1 MAKTT
6 VPGLYIADGAI
17 TAAKLSSTLD
27 LSGVTLTVAT
37 ASSGD
42 NDTTVA
48 STAFVQ
54 QEIAAL
60 VDSSPSALNTLNELA
75 AAIGDDANF
84 STTVTN
90 SIATKLALAGGTMT
104 GDLIINTTGALQIP
118 VGTTAQ
124 RPTAATGQFRF
135 NSSTTKAEI
144 YDGSSWSDV
153 GGGVESVNS
162 ATGVVTLDTDDISE
176 GSTNLYF
183 TNARADARIAAA
195 TTDDLSEGSTN
206 LYFTTARANSAIDG
220 RLSGSTGVT
229 VSNGAISIGQDVAT
243 STSPTF
249 QNLTL
254 SGTDSIKVPAGT
266 TAQRSGS
273 PANGMLR
280 YNSSTN
286 EFEGYADSAWGAIGG
301 DTTSSVDLYTVTGDG
316 TSDTYDTGK
325 NPQSENNT
333 WVFIGGVYQPKSTY
347 SYSGTE
353 ITLSENLPNG
363 EDLEVITGTVS
374 TYNPTDA
381 ILGQYNAT
389 TSNTASYDT
398 SLTTENEN
406 NVFVFIDGVYQPKS
420 SYTYSGSTLTLD
432 ATPTSGMSLE
442 VLVTRSMN
450 AATVTTG
457 FLADD
462 AVTTAKITDAN
473 VTADKLA
480 SSLDLTGKTV
490 TVATASAGDNDTSVA
505 STAFVRQEITAL
517 VDSAPAAMDTLNE
530 LAAALGDDANF
541 STTVNA
547 SIAAKLPLAGG
558 TLTGDLNFG
567 DSDKAIFGAGSDL
580 QIYHDGT
587 RSYISDQGTGVVR
600 ILTDAFQVMKPDES
614 ENLIYAAQDGYV
626 RLYHDGSGKLDT
638 TSTGI
643 DVTGT
648 VTNDGLIVDGNNDI
662 QINRDGVSA
671 AKIFWNRSGTTDAF
685 LEVDS
690 GENLTLAV
698 DEAQLGSRLLLLRNN
713 QTNVVSI
720 SSTSV
725 DVTGSITSTGAIT
738 AKSGGG
744 FYLQPTDAHDT
755 DAWILYQYNDNT
767 LRYNFTGAGADEI
780 IIKYP
785 NATNATTLLID
796 TEQQR
801 VGIGNTSPSAT
812 LDVDGTIK
820 LDGNYPTG
828 TNNVALGNAALSS
841 ITNGSYNTA
850 IGAAA
855 LRDNVTGSN
864 LTGLGYG
871 ALTLNTGSNNTGVG
885 YKALHVTTT
894 GANNTAVGSSALLSN
909 TTGYDNVAVGRNA
922 LDANVGGHSNTALGE
937 SSLTSNTSGIRNV
950 AIGQNAMAINS
961 TGNENVAIGR
971 NALDANTTASY
982 NTAVGDSALTANT
995 TGSSNTALGR
1005 NALSANTTAINNV
1018 ALGANA
1024 LEANTTGTGNV
1035 AVGVEGLTSNT
1046 EGSQNTTIG
1055 HKSLNNNTATG
1066 NTAIGYFAARFNTTG
1081 VENTALGRYAL
1092 YNNTTG
1098 SYNTAVGN
1106 LAMQNGTV
1114 TDCIAIGAEAL
1125 RYNSGNRNIAIG
1137 NEACTQA
1144 DGDDNIVIGDLA
1156 SDASTFT
1163 GSDNVFIGNS
1173 AATRAGAADSNVC
1186 IGKHSADQLT
1196 TGDDN
1201 TFVGYDSGD
1210 TVTTGFQNT
1219 CIGGRADASATI
1231 ANATSIGYNVT
1242 VTQTN
1247 NVFIGNSSVSAI
1259 KGQVAFSTYSDERIK
1274 REIED
1279 SDLGLEF
1286 IKDLKPRK
1294 YKRVAPKDY
1303 PEEFLD
1309 KNKNDLSNPD
1319 EVVDGLIAQE
1329 VKQTM
1334 DKLGVSFSGWDEDEN
1349 TTKQSLEYATF
1360 VPALIKSIQ
1369 ELSSQVDEL
1378 KTEIQTLKGE

>member
-27 LSGVTLTVAT
+27 LSGVTITVAT
-37 ASSGD
+37 ASTGD

-75 AAIGDDANF
+75 AAIGDDASF

-104 GDLIINTTGALQIP
+104 GDLIINTTGSIQIP

-124 RPTAATGQFRF
+124 RPTAAQGQLRF
-135 NSSTTKAEI
+135 NTTTSKPEI
-144 YDGSSWSDV
+144 YNGSAWADV

-195 TTDDLSEGSTN
+195 DTDDLSEGSTN

-254 SGTDSIKVPAGT
+254 SGTDSVKVPSGT

-286 EFEGYADSAWGAIGG
+286 EFEGYANSVWGAIGG
-301 DTTSSVDLYTVTGDG
+301 DTTSSVDLYTVTGNG
-316 TSDTYDTGK
+316 STATYDTGK

-347 SYSGTE
+347 SFSGTE

-381 ILGQYNAT
+381 ILGQYNVT

-432 ATPTSGMSLE
+432 AVPTSGMSLE

-473 VTADKLA
+473 VTAAKLA

-505 STAFVRQEITAL
+505 STAFVRQEITSL

-547 SIAAKLPLAGG
+547 SIATKLPLAGG
-558 TLTGDLNFG
+558 TLTGNLVLG
-567 DSDKAIFGAGSDL
+567 DSVKAIFGNGSDL
-580 QIYHDGT
+580 EIFHNGT
-587 RSYISDQGTGVVR
+587 ESFIKDVGTGNLRLQGTDVQIRGGSTA
-600 ILTDAFQVMKPDES
+600 ILADFV
-614 ENLIYAAQDGYV
+614 DGGAVFLRYNN
-626 RLYHDGSGKLDT
+626 SSKFAT

-648 VTNDGLIVDGNNDI
+648 VTADGLTVDG
-662 QINRDGVSA
+662 S
-671 AKIFWNRSGTTDAF
+671 
-685 LEVDS
+685 
-690 GENLTLAV
+690 
-698 DEAQLGSRLLLLRNN
+698 
-713 QTNVVSI
+713 
-720 SSTSV
+720 
-725 DVTGSITSTGAIT
+725 
-738 AKSGGG
+738 
-744 FYLQPTDAHDT
+744 
-755 DAWILYQYNDNT
+755 
-767 LRYNFTGAGADEI
+767 
-780 IIKYP
+780 
-785 NATNATTLLID
+785 TTL
-796 TEQQR
+796 T
-801 VGIGNTSPSAT
+801 GNTSPASDEVLLNLSSINGIGTAGNMLRFTDADPTATNNGSIGKIQFYSEDTDAVVVEIEGQNADASPDGRLILKTAAGTTLQNRINIENNGDISFYEDTGTTAKFFWDASAESLGIGVTNPTAT
-812 LDVDGTIK
+812 LDVNGTIK

-828 TNNVALGNAALSS
+828 TENVALGNTALDSLTS
-841 ITNGSYNTA
+841 GSYNTGIGANAFTALTTGAQNTSLGYAAGQGCTGASSFNVA
-850 IGAAA
+850 IGDETMLASGEKSYNTAVGSDA
-855 LRDNVTGSN
+855 LRANTTANSN
-864 LTGLGYG
+864 TAVGYQ
-871 ALTLNTGSNNTGVG
+871 ALTANTTGANHTAIGLSALAANTTGSNNVAVGFSAASSNTTGEDNIAIGVLAFADNTTGSNNVGIGRESLEKNTTASNNTAVG
-885 YKALHVTTT
+885 YRSLAVNTTGASNTAVGALSLDANTTGHSNTAVGQASLSSNTTGTESTAVGLAALESNTTGQNTALGFYAGRLNTTGDGNTAIGRYALASNTTGNNNTVMGAVAKQSDGGSNVVAVGYQSQRYATANNNVSVGYYALRTATGADNTAVGKDALKSNST
-894 GANNTAVGSSALLSN
+894 GANNTAVGSRA
-909 TTGYDNVAVGRNA
+909 
-922 LDANVGGHSNTALGE
+922 GE
-937 SSLTSNTSGIRNV
+937 SVTTSTKNTIIGYV
-950 AIGQNAMAINS
+950 AGNA
-961 TGNENVAIGR
+961 V
-971 NALDANTTASY
+971 
-982 NTAVGDSALTANT
+982 
-995 TGSSNTALGR
+995 
-1005 NALSANTTAINNV
+1005 
-1018 ALGANA
+1018 
-1024 LEANTTGTGNV
+1024 TTGT
-1035 AVGVEGLTSNT
+1035 
-1046 EGSQNTTIG
+1046 
-1055 HKSLNNNTATG
+1055 NNTLVGYAT
-1066 NTAIGYFAARFNTTG
+1066 
-1081 VENTALGRYAL
+1081 
-1092 YNNTTG
+1092 
-1098 SYNTAVGN
+1098 
-1106 LAMQNGTV
+1106 
-1114 TDCIAIGAEAL
+1114 
-1125 RYNSGNRNIAIG
+1125 
-1137 NEACTQA
+1137 
-1144 DGDDNIVIGDLA
+1144 
-1156 SDASTFT
+1156 ASTSL
-1163 GSDNVFIGNS
+1163 G
-1173 AATRAGAADSNVC
+1173 
-1186 IGKHSADQLT
+1186 LT
-1196 TGDDN
+1196 TGNSNQLFGSQCDTATADTSDAHALGFN
-1201 TFVGYDSGD
+1201 LDCTGGYTTLGKSTLDIRAQHGVATWS
-1210 TVTTGFQNT
+1210 TV
-1219 CIGGRADASATI
+1219 
-1231 ANATSIGYNVT
+1231 
-1242 VTQTN
+1242 
-1247 NVFIGNSSVSAI
+1247 
-1259 KGQVAFSTYSDERIK
+1259 SDERVKKDITDATAGLSF
-1274 REIED
+1274 IN
-1279 SDLGLEF
+1279 DLRPVTF
-1286 IKDLKPRK
+1286 N
-1294 YKRVAPKDY
+1294 Y
-1303 PEEFLD
+1303 
-1309 KNKNDLSNPD
+1309 KNKGDIPEGFKGYEEGSTEPYKFSTT
-1319 EVVDGLIAQE
+1319 EHGFIAQE
-1329 VKQTM
+1329 VKAVIDNHSEIADGFKMWSERETGQQE
-1334 DKLGVSFSGWDEDEN
+1334 VAE
-1349 TTKQSLEYATF
+1349 A
-1360 VPALIKSIQ
+1360 ALIPILVKAVQ

-1378 KTEIQTLKGE
+1378 KAEIQTLKGE